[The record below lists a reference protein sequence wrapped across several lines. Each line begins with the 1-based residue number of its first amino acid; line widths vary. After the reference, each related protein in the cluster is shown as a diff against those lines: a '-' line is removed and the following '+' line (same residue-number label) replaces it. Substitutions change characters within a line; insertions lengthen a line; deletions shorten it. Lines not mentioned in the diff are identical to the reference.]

1 MLSNCFTII
10 SKINNI
16 ISNNNNKSVNTT
28 FLSCPFYKKHFN
40 NYIAL
45 SNQKSFEIYSKYNT
59 NTFPKFSVLD
69 KNQNINQNMKQN
81 MNQNIKQNINKY
93 IKPSYI
99 FIGCFY
105 IFLAYFAKNTSF
117 IV

>member
-16 ISNNNNKSVNTT
+16 TPNKNITLNKNKVVNTT
-28 FLSCPFYKKHFN
+28 FLSCPYFKNHIN

-45 SNQKSFEIYSKYNT
+45 SNQKSFEIYSKYNI
-59 NTFPKFSVLD
+59 NTFPKFSVLN
-69 KNQNINQNMKQN
+69 KNENEIMKPT
-81 MNQNIKQNINKY
+81 IWKKY
-93 IKPSYI
+93 INLPYF

-105 IFLAYFAKNTSF
+105 IFLASFSKN
-117 IV
+117 INLQVV